1 MGCSSASAPSKVGLR
16 EAKLRL
22 LVALRASPA
31 LRDPAALREL
41 VALRELAAL
50 RESAVI
56 CGFAER
62 RVLVAARAVAAICAR
77 LGRTDVTA

>member
-1 MGCSSASAPSKVGLR
+1 MGCSSASAPSKVGRR

-22 LVALRASPA
+22 LVELRASPA
-31 LRDPAALREL
+31 LRELAALREL
-41 VALRELAAL
+41 LAF

-62 RVLVAARAVAAICAR
+62 RVLVAARALAAICVR